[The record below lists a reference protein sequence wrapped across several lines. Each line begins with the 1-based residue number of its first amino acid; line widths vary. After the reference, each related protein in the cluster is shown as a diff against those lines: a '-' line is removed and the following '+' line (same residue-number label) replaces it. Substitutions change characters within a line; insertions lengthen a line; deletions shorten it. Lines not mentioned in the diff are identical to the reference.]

1 MKKDKAASTVLISG
15 LRWTRERRR
24 GTLGDRHHQRSNRQ
38 SSIQLFKR
46 ALQLVSLSVLRFLK
60 FMDSARTTWRLAWEL
75 RKNICCCNFPSQ
87 RNLFQDL
94 QARPLPCN
102 WEDVQA
108 VWKKKKK
115 NENTGF
121 AHRQPGLAHPRGG
134 GEDRQ
139 LAGAPIRL
147 SSSHATCTSLSRTQC
162 SCVTE
167 TIPWASAVGIFLH
180 PDPLSRPP
188 GWEGQSGVG
197 TATCCSQSSR
207 LQACSREDELVH
219 PCSEDLWSPGAGAA
233 WTSRM
238 ELGGWGPVCW
248 KAAHRSFEFSARLG
262 ATLLNRDRETPKH
275 TDTQL
280 KTSALLAP
288 APHTRLSF
296 SF

>member
-60 FMDSARTTWRLAWEL
+60 FTDSARTTWRLAWEL

-115 NENTGF
+115 NRKHWLC
-121 AHRQPGLAHPRGG
+121 AQAAW
-134 GEDRQ
+134 
-139 LAGAPIRL
+139 AG
-147 SSSHATCTSLSRTQC
+147 SSSWRWGGPPAGRSTHQTVQFSRH
-162 SCVTE
+162 
-167 TIPWASAVGIFLH
+167 LH
-180 PDPLSRPP
+180 LPI
-188 GWEGQSGVG
+188 
-197 TATCCSQSSR
+197 
-207 LQACSREDELVH
+207 
-219 PCSEDLWSPGAGAA
+219 
-233 WTSRM
+233 
-238 ELGGWGPVCW
+238 
-248 KAAHRSFEFSARLG
+248 
-262 ATLLNRDRETPKH
+262 
-275 TDTQL
+275 
-280 KTSALLAP
+280 
-288 APHTRLSF
+288 
-296 SF
+296 